1 MPEQPPPQPHAP
13 SAFDD
18 THPFDP
24 AQYRM
29 GESVGYLMARAK
41 NLLSH
46 EVELEVNDLDITH
59 AQATCLMMLA
69 AGRGNTVTDLGRELN
84 TDMGSV
90 TRLLGR
96 MEKRGL
102 IERQRSDADRRVVDV
117 SITAAGRTLLEALPR
132 IYCRV
137 LNRHFRGFSE
147 AELQTFR
154 SMLHRIIGNNSG

>member
-1 MPEQPPPQPHAP
+1 MSEQNRPDLQNHPA
-13 SAFDD
+13 SFD

-24 AQYRM
+24 AEYRM
-29 GESVGYLMARAK
+29 GESMGYLLARAK
-41 NLLSH
+41 SVLAH
-46 EVELEVNDLDITH
+46 EVEQEVNGLDITH

-69 AGRGNTVTDLGRELN
+69 AGRGNTVTDLGRELS

-117 SITAAGRTLLEALPR
+117 SITPSGRALLEALPG

-137 LNRHFRGFSE
+137 LNRHFRDFSE

>member
-1 MPEQPPPQPHAP
+1 MPEHPLPQPADQP
-13 SAFDD
+13 DRFD

-24 AQYRM
+24 ANYRM

-41 NLLSH
+41 NMLSH
-46 EVELEVNDLDITH
+46 EVELEVNGLDITH

-69 AGRGNTVTDLGRELN
+69 AGRGSTVTDLGRELS

-117 SITAAGRTLLEALPR
+117 SITAAGHALVQALPR

-137 LNRHFRGFSE
+137 LNRHFRDFSE

>member
-1 MPEQPPPQPHAP
+1 MSEQTQSTP
-13 SAFDD
+13 DD

-24 AQYRM
+24 AEYCM

-41 NLLSH
+41 NVLSH
-46 EVELEVNDLDITH
+46 EVEQEVTGLDITH

-69 AGRGNTVTDLGRELN
+69 AGRGSTVTDLGRELN

-90 TRLLGR
+90 TRLLSR

-102 IERQRSDADRRVVDV
+102 IERQRSDADRRVVDL
-117 SITAAGRTLLEALPR
+117 SITPAGRILVDELPR

-137 LNRHFRGFSE
+137 LNRHFKGFSDT
-147 AELQTFR
+147 ELQTFR
-154 SMLHRIIGNNSG
+154 SMLHRIISNNSG